1 MRYEEQTRT
10 HGAVGSQSVNRF
22 LLQGIQRASLL
33 QFAVELFWLFFAGVA
48 AILFLKGVSA
58 SAPPEEAAPE
68 IVYAVLIV
76 AFNIGF
82 GVYRRKEGVARST
95 YFTRFCIASALA
107 TLLAYI
113 IADALPGGKVF
124 REFVG
129 VAALFAI
136 SGLLV
141 LRHMFI
147 LPLFNSLLP
156 YRLLVIGTGPEAKR
170 VQASLTEVDTGM
182 HLVGFYP
189 LENAEEAAVPTK
201 RIIANTT
208 PLPQVAKKLRISEI
222 VVAVR
227 QQRGGVLPLKD
238 LLACRL
244 NGVKV
249 SDLARFFERVHGHV
263 PFEMSRASWFIYGEG
278 YKQGWLRALVKRTF
292 DLAVVSVLMLLALPI
307 MFTVALAIAAEAP
320 GPVIYRQE
328 RVGRRGRKFTLFK
341 FRSMIVGAERDG
353 KPTWAGVNDARVT
366 RIGRLLR
373 KTRIDELPQLFNVLR
388 GEMSLVGPRPER
400 PEFVAMLSEQIPFY
414 SIRHSVKPGITGWAQ
429 VRYYYAATVED
440 TAKKLEYDIYYVK
453 NHSLLLDSL
462 ILLET
467 VRVVLLGEGAR

>member
-1 MRYEEQTRT
+1 M
-10 HGAVGSQSVNRF
+10 NRF
-22 LLQGIQRASLL
+22 LLQGVPSASVWQL
-33 QFAVELFWLFFAGVA
+33 AVELFWLFFAGVA
-48 AILFLKGVSA
+48 AIFFLGGVPVPA
-58 SAPPEEAAPE
+58 TPEEAAPE

-82 GVYRRKEGVARST
+82 GVYRRKEGLARST
-95 YFTRFCIASALA
+95 YFTRFCIASAVA
-107 TLLAYI
+107 TLLAYV
-113 IADALPGGKVF
+113 IADALPGGRVF
-124 REFVG
+124 RENIG
-129 VAALFAI
+129 AATLFAI
-136 SGLLV
+136 GGLLV

-147 LPLFNSLLP
+147 LPLFSSLLP
-156 YRLLVIGTGPEAKR
+156 YRLLVVGTGLEARR
-170 VQASLTEVDTGM
+170 VQVSLTEVDTGM

-189 LENAEEAAVPTK
+189 LEKPEVAAVSQQY
-201 RIIANTT
+201 IIADTAQ
-208 PLPQVAKKLRISEI
+208 LSQIAKKLRINEI

-249 SDLARFFERVHGHV
+249 TDLARFFERVHGHV
-263 PFEMSRASWFIYGEG
+263 PLEMSRASWFIYGEG
-278 YKQGWLRALVKRTF
+278 YRQTWVRAFVKRTF
-292 DLAVVSVLMLLALPI
+292 DLAAVSVLMLSALPI
-307 MFTVALAIAAEAP
+307 MLVVALAIAAEAP

-341 FRSMIVGAERDG
+341 FRSMIVGAEQDG
-353 KPTWAGVNDARVT
+353 KPSWAGIGDARVT
-366 RIGRLLR
+366 RVGRLLR
-373 KTRIDELPQLFNVLR
+373 KTRIDELPQLFNVVR

-453 NHSLLLDSL
+453 NHSLLLDVL